1 MAILVAVLI
10 EAVTLLC
17 AGGVMFAGMMRS
29 TSDTNGDRRSALWIV
44 ICGSVV
50 AALVACT

>member
-1 MAILVAVLI
+1 MSILIAVII

-17 AGGVMFAGMMRS
+17 AGGVMFAGMMRT
-29 TSDTNGDRRSALWIV
+29 TSDAVGDRRSALWIF

>member
-10 EAVTLLC
+10 EAATLIC
-17 AGGVMFAGMMRS
+17 AAGVMFAGMMRT
-29 TSDTNGDRRSALWIV
+29 TSDTVGDRRSALWIL
-44 ICGSVV
+44 IGGSVV